1 MAMFGLIKEKSKGGK
16 YPVDDRMFMQ
26 MVDNSDNLIMLAD
39 MSHENVIFYMN
50 KTAKKTFSALRDKL
64 NENFNGKADVV
75 EAMNSTIHKFHKDP
89 ERIRRILSGLGA
101 ERNAVHS
108 ADIPI
113 GDVVFRTKAY
123 PIWDSKDPSRVVC
136 YMACWSDITADRRL
150 EAEQELA
157 LDKRR
162 RLEKQVGEI
171 ADAIQQMTSAIRE
184 VARGAAESAKS
195 ASGVSTSAKEG
206 SEKVVDV
213 AKGLETVAR
222 SVRETAE
229 VLGRL
234 GSQSQQIGQIT
245 ETISSIADQTNLLAL
260 NAAIEA
266 ARAGDHGRGFAVVAE
281 EVRSLAQRSQQAT
294 EEINAMVNSIARD
307 AQEAVGAMEG
317 TQTQVV
323 DAEAMSK
330 TATKALELI
339 VRDIAS
345 VDGMITQI
353 AAAGEEQS
361 VIAEQV
367 SRQLEDIKSA

>member
-1 MAMFGLIKEKSKGGK
+1 MGTRRT
-16 YPVDDRMFMQ
+16 PVGWCAT
-26 MVDNSDNLIMLAD
+26 LA
-39 MSHENVIFYMN
+39 SW
-50 KTAKKTFSALRDKL
+50 A
-64 NENFNGKADVV
+64 
-75 EAMNSTIHKFHKDP
+75 
-89 ERIRRILSGLGA
+89 
-101 ERNAVHS
+101 
-108 ADIPI
+108 
-113 GDVVFRTKAY
+113 
-123 PIWDSKDPSRVVC
+123 
-136 YMACWSDITADRRL
+136 DITADRRL

-184 VARGAAESAKS
+184 VARGACGAAKS

-266 ARAGDHGRGFAVVAE
+266 ARAGDHGHGFAVVAE